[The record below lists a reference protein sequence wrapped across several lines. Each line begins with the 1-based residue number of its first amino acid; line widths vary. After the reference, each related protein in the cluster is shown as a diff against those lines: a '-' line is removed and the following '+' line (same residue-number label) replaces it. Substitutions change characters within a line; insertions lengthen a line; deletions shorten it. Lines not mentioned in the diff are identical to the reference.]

1 LTLPK
6 HTPYLNGQGG
16 VRIGLKPINEENW
29 LEIDGK
35 FKDEINL
42 KKNLLSSNKTEVL
55 QSSTDSQAAQ
65 EELLELIT
73 NHLEEYHS
81 DKYDFDGKII
91 HVKATKESVD
101 LLNKDLVPIETA
113 SLLVQEDL
121 ILMNPRGDEFY
132 LEAASLSAPSHWS
145 LTDKFSKN
153 LMNVHEGVPN
163 YKEKIGN
170 RVNQIFNKL
179 PTDKILERLNWSLF
193 DSPNLFQPVRSK
205 THIKI
210 KKKVVKDL
218 YLRVERQT
226 IRKLPVHGSI
236 VFTIRVHVDPL
247 LSISK
252 NQDLLNGLDLAIK
265 NLPQEMKDYKSINK
279 IEKEVLAWIQD
290 LKN

>member
-1 LTLPK
+1 MTLPK

-35 FKDEINL
+35 FKEEINL

-121 ILMNPRGDEFY
+121 ILMNPRGDEFC

-153 LMNVHEGVPN
+153 LMNVHEGVPS

-193 DSPNLFQPVRSK
+193 DSPNLFQPLRSK

-279 IEKEVLAWIQD
+279 IEKEVLAWIRD

>member
-1 LTLPK
+1 M
-6 HTPYLNGQGG
+6 
-16 VRIGLKPINEENW
+16 RIGLKPINEENW
-29 LEIDGK
+29 LEIDDK
-35 FKDEINL
+35 FKNEINL
-42 KKNLLSSNKTEVL
+42 KKSLLSSKKKEVL
-55 QSSTDSQAAQ
+55 QSSSDSQAAQ

-91 HVKATKESVD
+91 HVKATKESID
-101 LLNKDLVPIETA
+101 LLSKELVPIETA

-121 ILMNPRGDEFY
+121 ILMNPRGDKFY

-153 LMNVHEGVPN
+153 LMNIHEGVPS

-193 DSPNLFQPVRSK
+193 DSPNLFQPVRNT
-205 THIKI
+205 THVKI
-210 KKKVVKDL
+210 KKKIVEEL

-252 NQDLLNGLDLAIK
+252 NHDLLNGLDLAIK

-279 IEKEVLAWIQD
+279 IEEEVLTWIQD

>member
-1 LTLPK
+1 MDNLFIDSMLFNSWYLTLIISIK
-6 HTPYLNGQGG
+6 IKI
-16 VRIGLKPINEENW
+16 RAKA
-29 LEIDGK
+29 IDGRFEEK
-35 FKDEINL
+35 KRGENDAKHPTKIWINFLLKLEVVVFLL
-42 KKNLLSSNKTEVL
+42 KKNLLSSNRTKVL

-121 ILMNPRGDEFY
+121 ILMNPRGDEFC

-153 LMNVHEGVPN
+153 LMNVHEGVPS

-170 RVNQIFNKL
+170 RSSRFK
-179 PTDKILERLNWSLF
+179 
-193 DSPNLFQPVRSK
+193 
-205 THIKI
+205 
-210 KKKVVKDL
+210 
-218 YLRVERQT
+218 
-226 IRKLPVHGSI
+226 
-236 VFTIRVHVDPL
+236 
-247 LSISK
+247 
-252 NQDLLNGLDLAIK
+252 
-265 NLPQEMKDYKSINK
+265 
-279 IEKEVLAWIQD
+279 
-290 LKN
+290 

>member
-1 LTLPK
+1 MTLPK

-91 HVKATKESVD
+91 HVKATKENVD

-205 THIKI
+205 THVKI

>member
-1 LTLPK
+1 MTLPK

-193 DSPNLFQPVRSK
+193 DSPNLFQPVHS
-205 THIKI
+205 TAHVKI
-210 KKKVVKDL
+210 RNKAVKDL

-279 IEKEVLAWIQD
+279 IEEEVLTWIQD

>member
-6 HTPYLNGQGG
+6 HTPYLNGKGG

-29 LEIDGK
+29 LEIDDK
-35 FKDEINL
+35 FKNEINL
-42 KKNLLSSNKTEVL
+42 KKSLLSSKKKEVL
-55 QSSTDSQAAQ
+55 QSSSDSQAAQ

-91 HVKATKESVD
+91 HVKATKESID
-101 LLNKDLVPIETA
+101 LLSKELVPIETA

-121 ILMNPRGDEFY
+121 ILMNPRGDKFY

-153 LMNVHEGVPN
+153 LMNIHEGVPS

-193 DSPNLFQPVRSK
+193 DSPNLFQPVRNT
-205 THIKI
+205 THVKI
-210 KKKVVKDL
+210 KKKIVEEL

-252 NQDLLNGLDLAIK
+252 NHDLLNGLDLAIK

-279 IEKEVLAWIQD
+279 IEEEVLTWIQD

>member
-29 LEIDGK
+29 LEIDDK

-42 KKNLLSSNKTEVL
+42 KKNLLSSNRTEVL
-55 QSSTDSQAAQ
+55 QTSTDSQAAQ

-81 DKYDFDGKII
+81 DKYDFDGQII

-101 LLNKDLVPIETA
+101 LSNKDLVPIETA

-121 ILMNPRGDEFY
+121 FLMNPRGDKFY
-132 LEAASLSAPSHWS
+132 LEAASMSAPSHWS

-179 PTDKILERLNWSLF
+179 PTDRILERLNWSLF
-193 DSPNLFQPVRSK
+193 DSPNLFQPVDST
-205 THIKI
+205 THVRI
-210 KKKVVKDL
+210 KKKAVKDL

-265 NLPQEMKDYKSINK
+265 NLPHEMKDYKSINK
-279 IEKEVLAWIQD
+279 IEKEVLTWIQD